1 MRTSRKLINGLLAL
15 CALLV
20 VSSAAL
26 AADPGLPYPPTSE
39 VSDQKAGSILIY
51 NTYTSSASAPAA
63 ENTKINLTN
72 TSSTSA
78 AFVHI
83 YFVEGTSCSVADT
96 FVCLT
101 QNQTASFTTSD
112 ADPGTRG
119 YIVVNAVD
127 GVDGCPTNFNFLI
140 GDEYVKYASGHAA
153 NLGAEAIAALYP
165 DGLPNC
171 DGNSVSAT
179 INFDGVQYNRI
190 PRVLADDSIP
200 SRIDSNDT
208 KLIVNRIGGNL
219 VTGTAFLGTLFAVI
233 YDDAENTFSTTF
245 SGNCHLE
252 ISLGANNLPRVV
264 GGWNALIPAGH
275 TGWIK
280 FWSTSPIG
288 ILGAAINFNAN
299 AAVGNPNHPG
309 DFSGGHNLHKLTLN
323 TTDSYTV
330 PVFPPAC

>member
-26 AADPGLPYPPTSE
+26 AADPGLAYPAASE

-51 NTYTSSASAPAA
+51 NTYTSSASAPAQ
-63 ENTKINLTN
+63 ENTRINITN

-96 FVCLT
+96 FICFT
-101 QNQTASFTTSD
+101 ANQTASFTTSD

-119 YIVVNAVD
+119 YIVVVAVD
-127 GVDGCPTNFNFLI
+127 GVFGCPTNFNFLI

-153 NLGAEAIAALYP
+153 NLGAEAIAAIAAP
-165 DGLPNC
+165 AGC
-171 DGNSVSAT
+171 DGASTAAT
-179 INFDGVQYNRI
+179 IAFDGVSYNRI

-219 VTGTAFLGTLFAVI
+219 VTGAATLGTLFAVV
-233 YDDAENTFSTTF
+233 YDDAENTFSTSFT
-245 SGNCHLE
+245 GNCHLE
-252 ISLGANNLPRVV
+252 LSLGANNLPRVV

-280 FWSTSPIG
+280 FWSTSDIG
-288 ILGAAINFNAN
+288 ILGSAINFNAN

-309 DFSGGHNLHKLTLN
+309 DFSGGHNLHKLTLSAVN
-323 TTDSYTV
+323 TYTV